1 VSKPTN
7 PLGPEPRSPDSPDR
21 ADPSADEA
29 SARPGSG
36 RGPRPSRI
44 EEEVERLRR
53 SPRSRQSS
61 TEGKRADTR
70 GDPWEAADKIT
81 DFFSN
86 GAPLMGIFSRTRDI
100 VAANFND
107 MLDKADDPTKMIR
120 MIILEMEETLVEVRA
135 SAARTIADQKEM
147 HRKTVQLDRLQDDWG
162 DKAQLALSKDRED
175 LARAALVE
183 KKKAADISDQL
194 KQEIAVLDDALR
206 AYEQDIQKLQNRLRE
221 ARSRQTAIAARLE
234 SAENRVKL
242 RTLMSSERTDDA
254 LARFDQL
261 ERRVDY
267 AEGRAESLSL
277 ADGANKASL
286 ADEISAL
293 EGADAIDDELEQ
305 MKRALGKSGDSK
317 QED

>member
-1 VSKPTN
+1 MDREAQRARDWTN
-7 PLGPEPRSPDSPDR
+7 PET
-21 ADPSADEA
+21 
-29 SARPGSG
+29 
-36 RGPRPSRI
+36 
-44 EEEVERLRR
+44 VN
-53 SPRSRQSS
+53 
-61 TEGKRADTR
+61 T
-70 GDPWEAADKIT
+70 KINE
-81 DFFSN
+81 FFST

-107 MLDKADDPTKMIR
+107 MLDKADDPQKMIR

-147 HRKTVQLDRLQDDWG
+147 HRHTVKLDKLQADWG
-162 DKAQLALSKDRED
+162 EKAALALSKDRED

-183 KKKAADISDQL
+183 KKKAADMSDQL

-242 RTLMSSERTDDA
+242 RSLMTEDRVDDA
-254 LARFDQL
+254 LSRFDQL

-267 AEGRAESLSL
+267 AEGRAEALSISDGSKQPSLS
-277 ADGANKASL
+277 
-286 ADEISAL
+286 DEIAAL

-305 MKRALGKSGDSK
+305 MKKALGKSDAK
-317 QED
+317 KED